1 MNVRKEDNME
11 AESKLNLTDIKAL
24 YRNREAFIGREVT
37 VGGWVRSNRDS
48 KNFGFLVI
56 NDGTFFEALQVVY
69 GEQLPNF
76 EELCKMNV
84 GAALIVRGTI
94 VETPNAKQ
102 PFEMQAAEVWV
113 EGVSA
118 ADYPL
123 QKKRHTF
130 EYLRTISHLRPRTNT
145 FQAVFRIRSL
155 IAYAIHSY
163 FMERGFVYVHTPIIT
178 GSDCE
183 GAGEMFQVTT
193 MNLDQIPR
201 TEEGKVDYGK
211 DFFGKSTNLTV
222 SGQLNVE
229 TYAFAFKNVYTF
241 GPTFRAE
248 NSNTTRHAA
257 EFWMIE
263 PEMAFADL
271 TDDMLLAEGMLKYII
286 RYVLENAPE
295 EMAFLNQFVD
305 KGLIERLE
313 FVMNSDFA
321 HVTYTEAVELL
332 EKHNDAFEYKVSWGC
347 DLQTEHERYLTE
359 EIFKRPVFVTDYPK
373 EIKAF
378 YMKLNPDGKTVAA
391 MDCLVPGIG
400 EIIGGSQ
407 REDKLEVLEQRMEEM
422 GLQKDDYGFYLDLR
436 RYGSVR
442 HAGFGLGFE
451 RCVMYLTGMS
461 NIRDVLPFPRTVNNC
476 EL

>member
-1 MNVRKEDNME
+1 M
-11 AESKLNLTDIKAL
+11 NLTSIREL
-24 YRNREAFIGREVT
+24 YRNSDAYLEKEVT
-37 VGGWVRSNRDS
+37 IGGWVRSNRDS
-48 KNFGFLVI
+48 KSFGFLVI
-56 NDGTFFEALQVVY
+56 NDGTFFEPLQVVY
-69 GEQLPNF
+69 HDDMPNF
-76 EELCKMNV
+76 PEAAKLNV
-84 GAALIVRGTI
+84 GAAVVVKGKIVA
-94 VETPNAKQ
+94 TPNAKQ
-102 PFEMQAAEVWV
+102 SFEMQALELTV
-113 EGVSA
+113 EGDSSSA
-118 ADYPL
+118 YPL

-145 FQAVFRIRSL
+145 FQAVFRVRSL
-155 IAYAIHSY
+155 LAYAIHQ
-163 FMERGFVYVHTPIIT
+163 FFQERDFVYVHTPIIT

-193 MNLDQIPR
+193 LDLKDLPKTDENGI
-201 TEEGKVDYGK
+201 DYSK
-211 DFFGKSTNLTV
+211 DFFGKETNLTV

-271 TDDMLLAEGMLKYII
+271 ADDMALAEKMLKYVI
-286 RYVLENAPE
+286 RYVLDHAPE
-295 EMAFLNQFVD
+295 EMAFFNSFVD
-305 KGLIERLE
+305 KGLLERLE
-313 FVMNSDFA
+313 HVLHADFG
-321 HVTYTEAVELL
+321 HVTYTEAIEIL
-332 EKHNDAFEYKVSWGC
+332 EKHNDEFDFKVSWGC
-347 DLQTEHERYLTE
+347 DLQTEHERFLTE
-359 EIFKRPVFVTDYPK
+359 KEFKRPVFVTDYPK

-378 YMKLNPDGKTVAA
+378 YMKQNEDGKTVAA

-400 EIIGGSQ
+400 EIIGGSE
-407 REDKLEVLEQRMEEM
+407 READLQKLEKRMEEM
-422 GLQKDDYGFYLDLR
+422 GLPKEDYDFYLDLR

-461 NIRDVLPFPRTVNNC
+461 NIRDVVPFPRTVGNC

>member
-1 MNVRKEDNME
+1 MGSM
-11 AESKLNLTDIKAL
+11 NLTDMKDL
-24 YRNREAFIGREVT
+24 YRNTADYIDKEVT
-37 VGGWVRSNRDS
+37 VGGWVRSIRDS
-48 KNFGFLVI
+48 KTFGFIVL
-56 NDGTFFEALQVVY
+56 NDGTFFEPLQVVY
-69 GEQLPNF
+69 DDSLENFDRISQL
-76 EELCKMNV
+76 NV
-84 GAALIVRGTI
+84 GSSIVARGKI
-94 VETPNAKQ
+94 VATPQAKQ
-102 PFEMQAAEVWV
+102 AFEMQAAEIMV
-113 EGVSA
+113 EGEST

-123 QKKRHTF
+123 QKKRHSF

-145 FQAVFRIRSL
+145 FQATFRVRSL
-155 IAYAIHSY
+155 IAYAIHT
-163 FMERGFVYVHTPIIT
+163 FFQERGFVYVHTPIIT

-193 MNLDQIPR
+193 LDLNNLPM
-201 TEEGKVDYGK
+201 TEDGKVDYSQ

-263 PEMAFADL
+263 PEIAFADL
-271 TDDMLLAEGMLKYII
+271 TDDMMLAEAMLKHII

-295 EMAFLNQFVD
+295 EMNFFNQFVD
-305 KGLIERLE
+305 KGLIERLNH
-313 FVMNSDFA
+313 VLNSDFA
-321 HVTYTEAVELL
+321 HVTYTDAIKIL
-332 EKHNDAFEYKVSWGC
+332 EKHNDEFEYKVSWGC

-359 EIFKRPVFVTDYPK
+359 HEFKRPVFVTDYPK

-378 YMKLNPDGKTVAA
+378 YMKLNEDGKTVAA

-407 REDKLEVLEQRMEEM
+407 REDNLETLEKRMEEM
-422 GLQKDDYGFYLDLR
+422 GLNKEDYQFYLDLR
-436 RYGSVR
+436 KYGSAR

-451 RCVMYLTGMS
+451 RCVMYLTGMG
-461 NIRDVLPFPRTVNNC
+461 NIRDVVPFPRTVNNC